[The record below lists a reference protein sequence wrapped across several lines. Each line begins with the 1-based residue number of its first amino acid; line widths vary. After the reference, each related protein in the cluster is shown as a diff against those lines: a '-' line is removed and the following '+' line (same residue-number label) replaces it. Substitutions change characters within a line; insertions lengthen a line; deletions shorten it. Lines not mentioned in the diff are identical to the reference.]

1 MKPRALGTF
10 TLLER
15 PGTGLGGTAS
25 RHEAGCAAIQSTAC
39 ASETTTTPRLSDDA
53 HTDIH
58 TYTRSAGNR
67 GYATPVVVI
76 QGQKRAERA
85 AERRATDPKTM
96 RACRAREPSLGEG
109 PDDGRR
115 HGVFRHPS
123 SLCLLSHG
131 RPSLPRK
138 FCFYHTS
145 LGHIPLSALST
156 QLRPSQQE
164 QKQRGSAGYIA
175 DLGALDNTSRCDPQA
190 LSETASSG
198 PGSLEPRADAD
209 SVRRTLA
216 WATHCETS
224 VDSAPTLFP
233 AMMGHDA

>member
-1 MKPRALGTF
+1 MQRYRVQRVHRKQPPPRDYRMMHIQTYIRTHVVLEIEDMRHLLLLYRDRNEQNEPQSVEQLIRRQCALA
-10 TLLER
+10 
-15 PGTGLGGTAS
+15 GLGSRPWARARMMDDGTAS
-25 RHEAGCAAIQSTAC
+25 SGILRHFVCYPTAGLPSP
-39 ASETTTTPRLSDDA
+39 AS
-53 HTDIH
+53 
-58 TYTRSAGNR
+58 
-67 GYATPVVVI
+67 
-76 QGQKRAERA
+76 
-85 AERRATDPKTM
+85 
-96 RACRAREPSLGEG
+96 
-109 PDDGRR
+109 
-115 HGVFRHPS
+115 
-123 SLCLLSHG
+123 
-131 RPSLPRK
+131 